1 MSTDGKGSRGF
12 QWVKARLWK
21 PLGWM
26 GTGLMLGALIMG
38 SWNMPFLSYAAGT
51 PVIQTNQMSDPPNF
65 SRGGFADIAKK
76 VTPTVVNITVEK
88 KMPQRMSRAPFED
101 MKKYFNIPG
110 MPEFPNSSHPNP
122 HPEGAG
128 SGVLISDDGYI
139 LTNNHVV
146 DNADRITVTLPDN
159 REFSGKVI
167 GTDPQTDLA
176 VIKIEGQNLPYL
188 AWGDSTQLQVGEYV
202 LAVGNPFGLD
212 STVTLGIVSALG
224 RGGMGITQYEDFIQT
239 DAAIN
244 PGNSGGAL
252 VNTRGELVGINTA
265 IFSRTGGYQG
275 VGLAVPTK
283 LAKPVYASLV
293 NEGKVVRGHLG
304 IGIQAVT
311 PDLAKSFDLEKSRG
325 ALVTNV
331 VPGSPADES
340 GMKRGDV
347 VIEYDGKTVTDP
359 RTLQGQVLG
368 TPVGN
373 KVAIVIVREGSR
385 MILHPVIREQQKL
398 TRIAR
403 GDFSGS
409 QGPLAG
415 VAVQNMDEQT
425 ARRLGLEAHINGV
438 IVKEVVPGSSAAR
451 AGLTQ
456 GDVISEI
463 NKKPIRSRE
472 EFMNAVTYLQDEPSA
487 LVFIHRGKGALY
499 LTVKI

>member
-1 MSTDGKGSRGF
+1 MRKDGKGSKGV
-12 QWVKARLWK
+12 QWAKAKLWK

-26 GTGLMLGALIMG
+26 GAGLMLGALIMG
-38 SWNMPFLSYAAGT
+38 SWNIPFPSYAAGAS
-51 PVIQTNQMSDPPNF
+51 VIQTNQMSDPPNF

-76 VTPTVVNITVEK
+76 VTPAVVNITVEK
-88 KMPQRMSRAPFED
+88 TMPLPMSREPFED

-122 HPEGAG
+122 QPQGAG
-128 SGVLISDDGYI
+128 SGVLISGDGYI

-146 DNADRITVTLPDN
+146 DKADRITVTLPDN
-159 REFSGKVI
+159 REFSGRVI

-176 VIKIEGQNLPYL
+176 VIKIDGQNLPFL
-188 AWGDSTQLQVGEYV
+188 AWGDSSKLQVGEYV
-202 LAVGNPFGLD
+202 LAVGNPFGLN
-212 STVTLGIVSALG
+212 STVTLGIVSAIG

-283 LAKPVYASLV
+283 LAKPVYSSLLSH
-293 NEGKVVRGHLG
+293 GKVVRGHLG

-311 PDLAKSFDLEKSRG
+311 PDLAKSFDLEESRG

-340 GMKRGDV
+340 GMQRGDV
-347 VIEYDGKTVTDP
+347 VIEYDGKPVVNP

-385 MILHPVIREQQKL
+385 ITLNPVIREQQASTKL
-398 TRIAR
+398 AQAMPSE
-403 GDFSGS
+403 DE
-409 QGPLAG
+409 GPLAG
-415 VAVQNMDEQT
+415 VAVQDLDERT
-425 ARRLGLEAHINGV
+425 ARQLGLEPHVNGV
-438 IVKEVVPGSSAAR
+438 VVRGVQPRSSAAR
-451 AGLTQ
+451 AGLIQ

-463 NKKPIRSRE
+463 NKQPIRSRE
-472 EFMNAVTYLQDEPSA
+472 EFLKAVSHLHDENSA